1 MPSRAVGMPELP
13 EVETTR
19 RSLVPALEGA
29 TIRRAEVG
37 RDRML
42 RRQPRP
48 LDFSDRMRNRRVE
61 ALGRRGKFLLGH
73 LDGDLTMVL
82 HLGMSGRMRIEP
94 PGADRPPHTNV
105 VLETAD
111 AEVWMIDPR
120 TFGFVVCL
128 TPDEWDGSP
137 FAALG
142 PDALEELPRSPQL
155 GAAIT
160 RRRSPLKALLLDQ
173 HLIAGLGNIYA
184 DEVLHRAR
192 LHPLRIGAS
201 LDVEEVKR
209 LRAAIRPV
217 LEAGLRHGGT
227 TLDDLAYLLPDGRA
241 GEYAQRLRAYGRTG
255 LPCRRCGTP
264 IERIV
269 VTQRSTHFCPTCQPP
284 G

>member
-1 MPSRAVGMPELP
+1 MPELP

-19 RSLVPALEGA
+19 RSLVPVLEGA
-29 TIRRAEVG
+29 TINSAEVG
-37 RDRML
+37 RTRML

-48 LDFSDRMRNRRVE
+48 ADFADRMRDRRVE
-61 ALGRRGKFLLGH
+61 SLGRRGKFLLGH
-73 LDGDLTMVL
+73 IEGDLTMVL
-82 HLGMSGRMRIEP
+82 HLGMSGRMQIQAL
-94 PGADRPPHTNV
+94 GAERPAHTNV
-105 VLETAD
+105 VLATDD

-142 PDALEELPRSPQL
+142 PDALDALPRSPQL

-160 RRRSPLKALLLDQ
+160 KRKSPLKSLLLDQ

-192 LHPLRIGAS
+192 LHPLRLGAS
-201 LDVEEVKR
+201 LDAEEVKR
-209 LRAAIRPV
+209 LRASIKPV

-241 GEYAQRLRAYGRTG
+241 GEYTQRLRAYGRTG
-255 LPCRRCGTP
+255 QPCRTCGTP

-269 VTQRSTHFCPTCQPP
+269 VTQRSTHFCPTCQPAD
-284 G
+284 

>member
-1 MPSRAVGMPELP
+1 MPELP

-19 RSLVPALEGA
+19 RSLVPVLEGA
-29 TIRRAEVG
+29 RITSADVG
-37 RDRML
+37 RPRML

-48 LDFSDRMRNRRVE
+48 ADFADRMRGRRLE

-73 LDGDLTMVL
+73 MESDLTMVL
-82 HLGMSGRMRIEP
+82 HLGMSGRMRIEE
-94 PGADRPPHTNV
+94 PGAARPPHTNV
-105 VLETAD
+105 VLTTDD

-128 TPDEWDGSP
+128 TPDEWDGSS

-142 PDALEELPRSPQL
+142 PDALDDLPRSPRL
-155 GAAIT
+155 EAALT
-160 RRRSPLKALLLDQ
+160 KRRSPLKSLLLDQ
-173 HLIAGLGNIYA
+173 NLVAGLGNIYA

-192 LHPLRIGAS
+192 LHPLRLGVS
-201 LDVEEVKR
+201 LTTEEVKR
-209 LRAAIRPV
+209 LRGAIKPV

-241 GEYAQRLRAYGRTG
+241 GEYTQRLRAYGRTG
-255 LPCRRCGTP
+255 QPCRRCGTP

-269 VTQRSTHFCPTCQPP
+269 VTQRSTHFCPICQPAE
-284 G
+284 